1 MVNGRQQAFEIEGR
15 GASNKDKTPSQ
26 YRITSLRLH
35 DVRLEVAFEVGDPLG
50 SNELIII
57 TLRGNSTT
65 KVTDATCR
73 SRI

>member
-1 MVNGRQQAFEIEGR
+1 MLNGRQQGFEIEGR
-15 GASNKDKTPSQ
+15 GASNKDKTPSK
-26 YRITSLRLH
+26 YWITSLRLH
-35 DVRLEVAFEVGDPLG
+35 DVRLEVAFEVGDPLA

-65 KVTDATCR
+65 KVTDATRR